1 MNQCSTTHI
10 KIIALT
16 VVFAC
21 SCNSEF
27 STYNTFFKNNENCL
41 AMIATVITTP
51 ITTGKTSIPIAGIF
65 TKEELLELYAAD
77 SNTFACI
84 QSLPIERINVQAIH
98 SADATYLYTNAQFY
112 FSPYKEGSKH
122 IFLPPLQFVSNRSIA
137 SSQKHKYFE
146 TIKLSE
152 SFQWIIEYGISGI
165 K

>member
-1 MNQCSTTHI
+1 MKGCRPILI
-10 KIIALT
+10 KIIALLL
-16 VVFAC
+16 VFGC

-41 AMIATVITTP
+41 TTISTVITTP
-51 ITTGKTSIPIAGIF
+51 ITNGKTIIPIASTF
-65 TKEELLELYAAD
+65 TRKELLELSAAD

-98 SADATYLYTNAQFY
+98 SADATYLYTMARFD
-112 FSPYKEGSKH
+112 FSPFKEGSKH
-122 IFLPPLQFVSNRSIA
+122 IFLPPLEFVSNRSVA